1 MEVGTYVRT
10 CVCVCVFGRERKR
23 ERERERISL
32 INKSD
37 EEEGF
42 LGELLNLD
50 IL

>member
-1 MEVGTYVRT
+1 MRNGGCKSGE
-10 CVCVCVFGRERKR
+10 R